1 MVKNS
6 MTIEEYKKAKLELE
20 NDIHKYISHR
30 VREFCAQSGVHVTNV
45 SVNMRNI
52 TNMCGETYLN
62 VIFGVS
68 VDTDL

>member
-62 VIFGVS
+62 VIFEVS
-68 VDTDL
+68 VETDL